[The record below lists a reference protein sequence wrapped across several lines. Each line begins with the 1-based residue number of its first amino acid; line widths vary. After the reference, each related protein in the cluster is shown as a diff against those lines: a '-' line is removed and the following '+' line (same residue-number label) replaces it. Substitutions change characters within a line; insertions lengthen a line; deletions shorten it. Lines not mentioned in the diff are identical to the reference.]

1 MPLRKKLILA
11 ALALTGLITTLIT
24 SGCSTKSPEDS
35 SIPWSR
41 PASWEGGIPG
51 MGGMGGPG
59 GPGSSG
65 Y

>member
-1 MPLRKKLILA
+1 MV
-11 ALALTGLITTLIT
+11 ALTT
-24 SGCSTKSPEDS
+24 SGCSTKSPDDS

-51 MGGMGGPG
+51 MGGLGGPG
-59 GPGSSG
+59 GTGNV

>member
-1 MPLRKKLILA
+1 MSLRKKLVLALAGLA
-11 ALALTGLITTLIT
+11 AVFAA
-24 SGCSTKSPEDS
+24 SGCSTKTEQDS

-51 MGGMGGPG
+51 MGGLGGPG
-59 GPGSSG
+59 GPGSG

>member
-1 MPLRKKLILA
+1 MIRR
-11 ALALTGLITTLIT
+11 LALLALGSVFLALS
-24 SGCSTKSPEDS
+24 SGCASKQPEDS

-59 GPGSSG
+59 GLR
-65 Y
+65 

>member
-1 MPLRKKLILA
+1 MPLRKKLVLA
-11 ALALTGLITTLIT
+11 VLALAGAWVSLAT
-24 SGCSTKSPEDS
+24 SGCATKTPEDS

-59 GPGSSG
+59 GPGGPG

>member
-1 MPLRKKLILA
+1 MPLRRKLVLSVL
-11 ALALTGLITTLIT
+11 ALAGFIATLAT
-24 SGCSTKSPEDS
+24 SGCASKSPEDS

-51 MGGMGGPG
+51 MGGIGS
-59 GPGSSG
+59 PGSQGSN

>member
-1 MPLRKKLILA
+1 MLRRLLLA
-11 ALALTGLITTLIT
+11 VLGSTFALLATG
-24 SGCSTKSPEDS
+24 CATKQPEDS

-59 GPGSSG
+59 SR
-65 Y
+65 